1 MDAPP
6 LQMNTPNEIDLKNTD
21 NTNPDNNDN
30 DDMRLLSTELKM
42 KFDNKTFNIIISM
55 ASNKQYLYVEA
66 KDEGNFAYLYQIKM
80 SCQDLIKLD
89 KIFKTCEDLEDAYNS
104 MVVIMKN
111 EKNLIKEIK
120 DDKLIIL
127 IYILNLD
134 MTFREKSLELIKK
147 NQNKDVIIQNL
158 CQIVNELKTDNT
170 NLKNELTEVKQ
181 KLSTIE
187 EQIKNLVEQKIAA
200 AQEPKFDKVE
210 SAIFKS
216 NEEYD
221 FIIKRLKRV
230 NLNEDNNN
238 IEREDNNI
246 NLKLI
251 YSATKD
257 GYKAKDFHLKCDNY
271 NNVLILIKTKKG
283 LKFGGFTTET
293 WAGEGDK
300 LDKEAFCFS
309 LTKKKIY
316 NYKKGRSSIY
326 VSPNYGPTFGNCIF
340 EIRDEF
346 KTNGGICSR
355 DYFYDNQETEYDI
368 NNEEEQFEIEEFE
381 AFNVTF

>member
-1 MDAPP
+1 MMDAPSP
-6 LQMNTPNEIDLKNTD
+6 MTIEKIATPG
-21 NTNPDNNDN
+21 DNNNTTTTKEDE
-30 DDMRLLSTELKM
+30 LIKFTEFKM
-42 KFDNKTFNIIISM
+42 QFNNKSFNIIISM
-55 ASNKQYLYVEA
+55 TSDKQYLCVQSKE
-66 KDEGNFAYLYQIKM
+66 EGNFAFLFENKMNYLELMKY
-80 SCQDLIKLD
+80 D

-104 MVVIMKN
+104 MVVILKN
-111 EKNLIKEIK
+111 EKNIIKEIK
-120 DDKLIIL
+120 DDKLIMSIF
-127 IYILNLD
+127 ILNLD

-158 CQIVNELKTDNT
+158 CQIVNELKKDNT